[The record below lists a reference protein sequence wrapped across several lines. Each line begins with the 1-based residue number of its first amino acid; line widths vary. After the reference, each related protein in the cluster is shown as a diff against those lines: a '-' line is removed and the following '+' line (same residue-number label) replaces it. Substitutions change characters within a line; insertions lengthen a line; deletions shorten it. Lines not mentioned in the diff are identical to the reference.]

1 VVLRV
6 PLAES
11 EAKNENVTVCVGLVH
26 WVQIGFCI
34 PSSELRFRFSI
45 KPASAYTRLICQFS
59 TALEIPNPLP
69 TAKASAVFLFL
80 VNLKMLFIYLFHFS
94 LSEDHCQGDK
104 SMFCRME
111 VLSRYCSIAGYNKLC
126 CKSCSMYSNI
136 TEDDNVTDSNVN
148 KNNVIE
154 EELLTTLSPPMGA
167 STTQSATT
175 SPPLVSKTRAPP
187 SNATEEHPEI
197 NAVDVPYKIDG
208 LDNEVSQ
215 HNIITQRRIPYER
228 TRNRRIQEL
237 IAEKRKKETLRKIN

>member
-1 VVLRV
+1 
-6 PLAES
+6 
-11 EAKNENVTVCVGLVH
+11 
-26 WVQIGFCI
+26 
-34 PSSELRFRFSI
+34 
-45 KPASAYTRLICQFS
+45 
-59 TALEIPNPLP
+59 
-69 TAKASAVFLFL
+69 
-80 VNLKMLFIYLFHFS
+80 MLFIYPFPFS

-111 VLSRYCSIAGYNKLC
+111 VLSRYCSIPGYNKLC
-126 CKSCSMYSNI
+126 CKSCNMYSNI

-154 EELLTTLSPPMGA
+154 EELLTTLSPPAGA
-167 STTQSATT
+167 STTQSAT

-215 HNIITQRRIPYER
+215 HNIITRRRIPYER
-228 TRNRRIQEL
+228 TRNQRIQEL